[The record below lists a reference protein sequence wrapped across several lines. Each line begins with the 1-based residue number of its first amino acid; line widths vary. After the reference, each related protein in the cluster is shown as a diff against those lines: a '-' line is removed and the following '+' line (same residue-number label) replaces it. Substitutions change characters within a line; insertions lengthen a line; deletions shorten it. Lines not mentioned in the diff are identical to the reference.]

1 MEFLKSV
8 TKLGFVFV
16 ILLLSSEMTAQ
27 DQTPRAT
34 SAESMA
40 NRLTRYEVDQL
51 KLDAKEAKDLK
62 EINFLYAERL
72 LDIRRKAGRE
82 NSKREEEE
90 ALKRSHS
97 LKIRSILS
105 SEKYQ
110 QYLALKKED
119 DNEEDN

>member
-72 LDIRRKAGRE
+72 LDLRKKAGRE